1 VAIARDAGVEP
12 MRGTRHRIRST
23 LVLLCVAFFVSA
35 CGRAY
40 TMGERGPQ
48 AHYQTAYPLRD
59 TSEEIERIFRSIKRI
74 QVTGYYRT
82 YRFSAED
89 SITKNDLRRP
99 ATYNRAIEQFNFDH
113 TRSATATVIS
123 RTGRLLS
130 LITNEHVIRVPDTVV
145 VYFGSPAG
153 DVTLDQTGRF
163 IESISIR
170 TRQRNLVMG
179 LAEPENFRVIAR
191 DSALDIALIGV
202 DLKLHDSG
210 DIRVLNVRP
219 GDPSRLTWG
228 SFVYVLGYP
237 QGFPMVTRAI
247 VSDPNRGRDNSF
259 LLDGLFNR
267 GISGGLILAVRGDTE
282 ELEWVGMAMA
292 ASAQHEFILLPDDG
306 RVEEAGMLLPYEG
319 TLHIERV
326 TRIHYGITFSV
337 PMTSIRRFM
346 SSSGLWGSA
355 SPPYD

>member
-1 VAIARDAGVEP
+1 
-12 MRGTRHRIRST
+12 MRGTRHRIRPA
-23 LVLLCVAFFVSA
+23 LVLLCAAFFVGA

-40 TMGERGPQ
+40 TMGERGLQ
-48 AHYQTAYPLRD
+48 AHYQTAFPLRD
-59 TSEEIERIFRSIKRI
+59 KSEEIERIFRSVKRI

-89 SITKNDLRRP
+89 SITRDDLRRP
-99 ATYNRAIEQFNFDH
+99 TTYNRAIERFDFDH
-113 TRSATATVIS
+113 TRAGTATVIS

-130 LITNEHVIRVPDTVV
+130 LITNEHATRVPDTVFA
-145 VYFGSPAG
+145 YFGNPAG
-153 DVTLDQTGRF
+153 ALTPDTAARF
-163 IESISIR
+163 IESVSIR
-170 TRQRNLVMG
+170 TRQRNLVLG
-179 LAEPENFRVIAR
+179 LAEPETFRVIAR
-191 DSALDIALIGV
+191 DSALDIAVVGV
-202 DLKLHDSG
+202 DLEPDDTG
-210 DIRVLNVRP
+210 DIRVLNVRR

-282 ELEWVGMAMA
+282 ELEWVGMAMG
-292 ASAQHEFILLPDDG
+292 ASAQHEFILMPDDG
-306 RVEEAGMLLPYEG
+306 RVEETGMLLPYEG
-319 TLHIERV
+319 ALHVERV

-355 SPPYD
+355 APRDD